1 MKKTMIIGIVSC
13 SLLVACSNENQAET
27 STVSPKVSDVTK
39 QTETANQQATI
50 KPIDENKTT
59 QQTEMANQQ
68 PIIEPIDENEFN
80 NLTVSVSNMLN
91 KINET
96 MPNGTMSQ
104 FLALDQEIE
113 QLENQVDVYEDQI
126 EATYQAGQIT
136 ADQFRTM
143 EKNTEALENQLDQAE
158 DTLETIFQ
166 IDNN

>member
-1 MKKTMIIGIVSC
+1 MMKKTMLIGIVSC

-50 KPIDENKTT
+50 K
-59 QQTEMANQQ
+59 
-68 PIIEPIDENEFN
+68 PIDENEFN

-136 ADQFRTM
+136 ADQL

-158 DTLETIFQ
+158 DTLKTILQ

>member
-1 MKKTMIIGIVSC
+1 MMKKTMIIGIVSC

-50 KPIDENKTT
+50 K
-59 QQTEMANQQ
+59 
-68 PIIEPIDENEFN
+68 PIDENEFN

-136 ADQFRTM
+136 ADQFHTM